1 MYGLIKGGMV
11 LIDQENLQWEQE
23 IKGELARLE
32 ELSQNRRLVT
42 TESAVQPWLI
52 KNGKNMLNLAS
63 NDYLG
68 FAGDE
73 RLKNAMVDAVRTY
86 GAGSTAS
93 RLIVGNHLLYK
104 QTETELVN
112 WKKAEAGLIINSG
125 YTANLGIV
133 SALVGRGDYVFSDK
147 LNHAS
152 IIDGILLSRS
162 KNQRYRHNDLEHLET
177 LLRQTPIEKRKLI
190 VTDSLF
196 SMDGDFVNLSGLVQL
211 KEKYNAILMVDEAHS
226 SGIYGENGEGYAR
239 QLNLD
244 HRIDIQMGTFSK
256 ALGSFGAYVV
266 GKKWL
271 IDYLTNKMRSFI
283 FTTALPPAILG
294 SAKAAIKLVQ
304 VESER
309 RVLLKEH
316 ASYVRNA
323 LGDSGFNLCGSESQI
338 IPIMI
343 GKNDKTMEFAAA
355 LQEEGIAAIPVRPPT
370 VPENEAR
377 IRFTV
382 TALHQKE
389 DLDWALERIV
399 VLGKRM
405 GIIK

>member
-1 MYGLIKGGMV
+1 MV

-42 TESAVQPWLI
+42 TEFAVQPWLI

-177 LLRQTPIEKRKLI
+177 LLRQAPIEKRKLI

-196 SMDGDFVNLSGLVQL
+196 SMDGDFANLSGLVQL

-283 FTTALPPAILG
+283 YTTALPPAILG

>member
-196 SMDGDFVNLSGLVQL
+196 SMDGDFANLSGLVQL

>member
-1 MYGLIKGGMV
+1 MV

-42 TESAVQPWLI
+42 TEYAVQPWLI

-162 KNQRYRHNDLEHLET
+162 KNQRYRHNDLEHLES
-177 LLRQTPIEKRKLI
+177 LLRQAPIEKRKLI

-196 SMDGDFVNLSGLVQL
+196 SMDGDFANLSRLVEL

-323 LGDSGFNLCGSESQI
+323 LGDFGFNLCGSQSQI

>member
-1 MYGLIKGGMV
+1 M
-11 LIDQENLQWEQE
+11 IDQENLQWEQE

-42 TESAVQPWLI
+42 TEFAVQPWLI

-177 LLRQTPIEKRKLI
+177 LLRQAPIEKRKLI

-196 SMDGDFVNLSGLVQL
+196 SMDGDFANLSGLVQL

-283 FTTALPPAILG
+283 YTTALPPAILG

>member
-1 MYGLIKGGMV
+1 MV

-177 LLRQTPIEKRKLI
+177 LLRQAPIEKRKLI

-196 SMDGDFVNLSGLVQL
+196 SMDGDFANLSGLVQL